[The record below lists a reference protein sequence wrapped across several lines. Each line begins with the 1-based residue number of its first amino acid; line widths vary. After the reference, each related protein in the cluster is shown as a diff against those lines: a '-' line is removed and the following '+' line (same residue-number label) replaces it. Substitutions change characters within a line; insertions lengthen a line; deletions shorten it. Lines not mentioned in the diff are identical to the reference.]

1 MRVGEAGRDRCLAS
15 AKSPYYG
22 IELNYYDIKLPASPE
37 VAADADAEMPGD
49 DEFPIGGQRPARAVH
64 R

>member
-1 MRVGEAGRDRCLAS
+1 MRAGEAGRDRCLAS
-15 AKSPYYG
+15 AKSPHYG
-22 IELNYYDIKLPASPE
+22 IKLNYYDIKLLASPE
-37 VAADADAEMPGD
+37 VAADAGAEMPGD